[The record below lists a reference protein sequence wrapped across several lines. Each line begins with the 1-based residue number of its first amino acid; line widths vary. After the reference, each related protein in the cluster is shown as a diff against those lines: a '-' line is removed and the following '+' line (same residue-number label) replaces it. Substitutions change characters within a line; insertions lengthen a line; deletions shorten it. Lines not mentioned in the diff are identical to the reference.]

1 MKHQPDQGMQMCLCC
16 WLRRAQSTRLQGAGS
31 RAARH
36 GVAKQEHMET
46 QAAPACWGTHGAG
59 AGCQTWSQSLSAGCP
74 QGSHVGGRQ
83 ASGRENWLMAV
94 SFWRLLFPN
103 VLNMG
108 LNHQHFWSTH
118 RSCIQAR
125 SLVITLWEIPHS
137 LISDGRG
144 PASSINTA
152 PLSLFHIKNVPRGDL
167 YLSLMGSGAVMG
179 TNFYSEPLAVTRCSA
194 FAKRAKY
201 SLVNLRNLAPQ
212 APCCCNGG
220 RSGYL
225 HAAYWFENSCMD
237 ATMKAIG
244 VAQVPVAG
252 FNGSPQVSL
261 CVGWVSAT
269 PTLDVVPD
277 SMW

>member
-1 MKHQPDQGMQMCLCC
+1 MFAVARLNAPLSYCIMPEVMLFRYSTSCKLSIKKRGGEFFICHLLRWLHANLMKHQPNQGMWMCLLLAEEGPKC
-16 WLRRAQSTRLQGAGS
+16 QGSGS

-36 GVAKQEHMET
+36 GTAEQEHMET
-46 QAAPACWGTHGAG
+46 QAAPACWGTHGVG
-59 AGCQTWSQSLSAGCP
+59 AGRQTWSQSLSAGCP

-94 SFWRLLFPN
+94 SFWRPLFPN

-152 PLSLFHIKNVPRGDL
+152 LLSLFQIKNVPREDL
-167 YLSLMGSGAVMG
+167 YLSLVGSSRGHQFLLWA
-179 TNFYSEPLAVTRCSA
+179 T
-194 FAKRAKY
+194 
-201 SLVNLRNLAPQ
+201 
-212 APCCCNGG
+212 GG
-220 RSGYL
+220 NAL
-225 HAAYWFENSCMD
+225 
-237 ATMKAIG
+237 
-244 VAQVPVAG
+244 
-252 FNGSPQVSL
+252 L
-261 CVGWVSAT
+261 C
-269 PTLDVVPD
+269 LC
-277 SMW
+277 